1 MATIHDVARV
11 AGVSISTV
19 SYALSGKRSITAAT
33 RARIDRAVAEL
44 GYRPNAGARML
55 AGSRTSIIALTA
67 PMHGDTHPPA
77 LMSFVLAVV
86 TAARSYDYDVL
97 LLTQDDSLSGLRRVA
112 SSSLVDGIVMMDVAV
127 EDERVPVLRDLDLP
141 SALIGIPH
149 ETAGLTCVDLDFEAA
164 ADLAVGRLVDLG
176 HESVGMLGHSQHLY
190 DRGSNFAPR
199 FRDGYLAAGAARG
212 IRTAFHTTEST
223 REAVTAALDAVR
235 AELPD
240 LSALVLN
247 CNENVHS
254 ILLELLRERGV
265 RVPEDL
271 SLVSACSSFPTDH
284 LVPPL
289 DVIPLPAADQG
300 RRAVELLMERLDGRG
315 EPHVEL
321 IPPEYRPLGST
332 AAPAA
337 RDAPAPAPATV
348 VA

>member
-19 SYALSGKRSITAAT
+19 SYALSGKRSITETT
-33 RARIDRAVAEL
+33 RARIDRAVQEL

-55 AGSRTSIIALTA
+55 AGSRTNIIALTA

-86 TAARSYDYDVL
+86 TAARSHDYDVL
-97 LLTQDDSLSGLRRVA
+97 LLTQGDALSGLRRVA

-127 EDERVPVLRDLDLP
+127 DDERLPVLRDIDLP

-149 ETAGLTCVDLDFEAA
+149 DTADLTCVDLDFEAA
-164 ADLAVGRLVDLG
+164 ADMAVARLADLG
-176 HESVGMLGHSQHLY
+176 HAAVGMLGHSQHLY

-223 REAVTAALDAVR
+223 REAVAAAYDAVL

-247 CNENVHS
+247 CNEDVHS
-254 ILLELLRERGV
+254 FLLELLRERGV

-271 SLVSACSSFPTDH
+271 SLVSACSSFRTDH

-289 DVIPLPAADQG
+289 DVIPLPADHQA
-300 RRAVELLMERLDGRG
+300 RRAVDLLMERLDGRG

-321 IPPEYRPLGST
+321 IPPEYHPLGSVAVP
-332 AAPAA
+332 AAP
-337 RDAPAPAPATV
+337 
-348 VA
+348 